1 MANCSNKE
9 WRKKYFLL
17 HRLLALTFIP
27 NPENK
32 LTVDHIDRNKDNN
45 NINNLRCATSSEKV
59 INENTKIIHSYEHL
73 NKMTALAKEKNLKPI
88 EQRDMNN
95 HDILIA
101 TYSSAE
107 EAIISLFGEYN
118 KNKKRQIQKCAR
130 NENKSAY
137 GYWWKYI

>member
-1 MANCSNKE
+1 
-9 WRKKYFLL
+9 
-17 HRLLALTFIP
+17 
-27 NPENK
+27 
-32 LTVDHIDRNKDNN
+32 
-45 NINNLRCATSSEKV
+45 
-59 INENTKIIHSYEHL
+59 
-73 NKMTALAKEKNLKPI
+73 MTALAKEKNLKPI